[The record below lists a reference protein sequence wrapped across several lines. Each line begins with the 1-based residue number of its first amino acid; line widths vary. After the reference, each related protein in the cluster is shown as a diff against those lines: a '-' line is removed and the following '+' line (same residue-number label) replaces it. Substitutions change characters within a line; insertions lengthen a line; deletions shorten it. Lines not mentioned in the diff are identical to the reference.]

1 MDAAGAAK
9 LRWRIEQQ
17 QHWRQAPAVKE
28 GRQPS
33 VDPDMEDLVSV
44 GDGLRVYTERR
55 TSEGVLRLCKRLV
68 EGVWENG
75 TLEPDF
81 DLSGLASR
89 DASEQVLADAGAA
102 EQMALEQEARDR
114 ATAARE
120 QAEQQ
125 QQPVASEF
133 EQVAASA

>member
-17 QHWRQAPAVKE
+17 QHWRQAPAVQE

-33 VDPDMEDLVSV
+33 VDPDMEDLVAV

-68 EGVWENG
+68 DGVWENG
-75 TLEPDF
+75 TLEASF
-81 DLSGLASR
+81 DTSAFAHR
-89 DASEQVLADAGAA
+89 DASEQVVADAEAA
-102 EQMALEQEARDR
+102 EQMMVEQ
-114 ATAARE
+114 AARE
-120 QAEQQ
+120 AARTPAEE
-125 QQPVASEF
+125 QPVAPDR
-133 EQVAASA
+133 EQIAASA

>member
-1 MDAAGAAK
+1 VDAAGAAK

-17 QHWRQAPAVKE
+17 QHWRQAPAVQD

-33 VDPDMEDLVSV
+33 VDPDMEELVSV
-44 GDGLRVYTERR
+44 GDGIRVYAQRR

-75 TLEPDF
+75 TVDESF
-81 DLSGLASR
+81 DMGGLVLR
-89 DASEQVLADAGAA
+89 YDHEQVVADAETA
-102 EQMALEQEARDR
+102 EQMALEQQAREA
-114 ATAARE
+114 AARE
-120 QAEQQ
+120 R
-125 QQPVASEF
+125 